1 MNVTIAI
8 ILISCSLLQLGA
20 AMSLFRKTP
29 RR

>member
-1 MNVTIAI
+1 MNVTVAI
-8 ILISCSLLQLGA
+8 ILISCSLLPLGA